1 MLPPVSP
8 NPLSL
13 TGVPGGPGQAASPD
27 TRSPDTRLREAARNL
42 EATFIAEMLRASGAG
57 RQAGLGDG
65 DSPFASFLLDARAQE
80 IARAGGLGLAE
91 VLFESLARR
100 DGTS

>member
-13 TGVPGGPGQAASPD
+13 TGAPGGPGQAA
-27 TRSPDTRLREAARNL
+27 SPDTRLREAARNL
-42 EATFIAEMLRASGAG
+42 EATFIAEMLRASGAE

>member
-13 TGVPGGPGQAASPD
+13 TGVPGGPGQA
-27 TRSPDTRLREAARNL
+27 TSPDTRLREAARNL
-42 EATFIAEMLRASGAG
+42 EATFIAEMLRASGAE
-57 RQAGLGDG
+57 RQAGLGDD
-65 DSPFASFLLDARAQE
+65 DSPFGSFLLDARAKE